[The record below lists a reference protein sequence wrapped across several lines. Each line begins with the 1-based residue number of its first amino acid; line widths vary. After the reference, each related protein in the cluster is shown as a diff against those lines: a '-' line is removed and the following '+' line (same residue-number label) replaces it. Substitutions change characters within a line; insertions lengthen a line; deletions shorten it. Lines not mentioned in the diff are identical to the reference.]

1 MDKTEIIEKLR
12 LYNTGEIDD
21 LEKLGNE
28 IIKRSRKE
36 VEDIIRIWVEDEEGL
51 MEDASELLNEL
62 GDIAIIPLLEAGP
75 DLIEIQRANLILMTG
90 NAQIEVR
97 KKIVTSIVPLLE
109 DKEKIPY
116 EISLD
121 NVEEEPPIRRVCDE
135 AYLQLRRLLNTTE
148 SEESYLINKSIYLHL
163 DFNERDK
170 EIADTKASG
179 KWDRWFNESD
189 EEE

>member
-36 VEDIIRIWVEDEEGL
+36 VEDIIRIWVEDEESL

-121 NVEEEPPIRRVCDE
+121 NVEEEPPIR
-135 AYLQLRRLLNTTE
+135 
-148 SEESYLINKSIYLHL
+148 
-163 DFNERDK
+163 
-170 EIADTKASG
+170 
-179 KWDRWFNESD
+179 
-189 EEE
+189 

>member
-1 MDKTEIIEKLR
+1 
-12 LYNTGEIDD
+12 
-21 LEKLGNE
+21 
-28 IIKRSRKE
+28 
-36 VEDIIRIWVEDEEGL
+36 

>member
-148 SEESYLINKSIYLHL
+148 SEKSYLINKSIYLHL